1 MGNTVNPALASLARR
16 IVIAEL
22 KARGA
27 TDPESVEAL
36 VSPRLRIDDNG
47 DFIAVGHGGSVL
59 PGIRLSNVLDDVE
72 KSNPALFGKTAGK
85 PSNDPSNPF
94 APGAG
99 HSVTRQMLLW
109 RSDPERAEYL
119 AAEAGLSIKPI
130 R

>member
-1 MGNTVNPALASLARR
+1 MSNTANPALASLARR

-36 VSPRLRIDDNG
+36 VSPRLCLDDDGN
-47 DFIAVGHGGSVL
+47 FIALGHGGSVL
-59 PGIRLSNVLDDVE
+59 PGILLSHVLDDVE
-72 KSNPALFGKTAGK
+72 RSNPALFGKIAGK
-85 PSNDPSNPF
+85 PSTDPSNPF

-99 HSVTRQMLLW
+99 HSVTKQMLMW
-109 RSDPERAEYL
+109 RSDPERAEHL
-119 AAEAGLSIKPI
+119 AAEAGLKIRPI